1 MLPCLTNDAENH
13 IEEPVI
19 TLSNKRELPVL
30 QDTSLVINLLTTN
43 VPIIEKPVSR
53 FALQIN

>member
-30 QDTSLVINLLTTN
+30 QDASLVINLLTTN
-43 VPIIEKPVSR
+43 VSIIEKPVSR